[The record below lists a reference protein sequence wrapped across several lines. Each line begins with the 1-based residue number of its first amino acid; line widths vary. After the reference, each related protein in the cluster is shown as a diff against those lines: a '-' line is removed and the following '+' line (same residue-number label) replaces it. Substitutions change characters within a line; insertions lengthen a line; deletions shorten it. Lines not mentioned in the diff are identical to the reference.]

1 MKFSMSRSLMTK
13 VGNQMKISLSN
24 SMQKMVRSSVEK
36 TPTAELLLLMMISQ
50 DNLLSKRK
58 RRLIAPLM
66 INMHQLLLPERTDLM
81 EKLLLNG
88 KLKSQTIVLLM
99 DSISIWILE
108 NWCSNMERQKK
119 LFKLL
124 LFKRR
129 MMKKEM
135 RCLVS
140 SFQILLQQELYFQRK
155 ISFCAILSPMPVL
168 FYNKLFSL
176 NF

>member
-1 MKFSMSRSLMTK
+1 MKLSMSKSLMTM
-13 VGNQMKISLSN
+13 VGNQMRTSLSN
-24 SMQKMVRSSVEK
+24 SMEKMVRSSLEK
-36 TPTAELLLLMMISQ
+36 TPDAELLLLMMISQ

-66 INMHQLLLPERTDLM
+66 KNMHQLLLPERTDQM
-81 EKLLLNG
+81 EKLLLIG
-88 KLKSQTIVLLM
+88 KQKSYKMMEMLLM

-129 MMKKEM
+129 MM
-135 RCLVS
+135 
-140 SFQILLQQELYFQRK
+140 
-155 ISFCAILSPMPVL
+155 
-168 FYNKLFSL
+168 
-176 NF
+176 

>member
-1 MKFSMSRSLMTK
+1 MTIILLSIELSLLLKGKVMKFSMSRSLMTK

-88 KLKSQTIVLLM
+88 KLKS
-99 DSISIWILE
+99 
-108 NWCSNMERQKK
+108 
-119 LFKLL
+119 
-124 LFKRR
+124 
-129 MMKKEM
+129 
-135 RCLVS
+135 
-140 SFQILLQQELYFQRK
+140 
-155 ISFCAILSPMPVL
+155 
-168 FYNKLFSL
+168 
-176 NF
+176 

>member
-1 MKFSMSRSLMTK
+1 VTIMMLSIELLLLLKDKVMKLSMSKSLMTM
-13 VGNQMKISLSN
+13 VGNQMRTSLSN
-24 SMQKMVRSSVEK
+24 SMEKMVRSSLEK
-36 TPTAELLLLMMISQ
+36 TPGAELLLLMMISQ

-66 INMHQLLLPERTDLM
+66 INMHQLLLPERTDQM
-81 EKLLLNG
+81 EKLLLIG
-88 KLKSQTIVLLM
+88 KLKSYKMMEMLLM

-129 MMKKEM
+129 MM
-135 RCLVS
+135 
-140 SFQILLQQELYFQRK
+140 
-155 ISFCAILSPMPVL
+155 
-168 FYNKLFSL
+168 
-176 NF
+176 

>member
-1 MKFSMSRSLMTK
+1 VTIMMLSIELLLLLKDKVMKLSMSKSLMTM
-13 VGNQMKISLSN
+13 VGNQMRTSLSN
-24 SMQKMVRSSVEK
+24 SMEKMVRSSLEK
-36 TPTAELLLLMMISQ
+36 TPDAELLLLMMISQ

-66 INMHQLLLPERTDLM
+66 INMHQLLLPERTDQM
-81 EKLLLNG
+81 EKLLLIG
-88 KLKSQTIVLLM
+88 KLKSYKMMEMLLM

-129 MMKKEM
+129 MM
-135 RCLVS
+135 
-140 SFQILLQQELYFQRK
+140 
-155 ISFCAILSPMPVL
+155 
-168 FYNKLFSL
+168 
-176 NF
+176 

>member
-1 MKFSMSRSLMTK
+1 M
-13 VGNQMKISLSN
+13 VGNQMRTSLSN
-24 SMQKMVRSSVEK
+24 SMEKMVRSSLEK
-36 TPTAELLLLMMISQ
+36 TPDAELLLLMMISQ

-66 INMHQLLLPERTDLM
+66 INMHQLLLPERTDQM
-81 EKLLLNG
+81 EKLLLIG
-88 KLKSQTIVLLM
+88 KLKSYKMMEMLLM

-129 MMKKEM
+129 MM
-135 RCLVS
+135 
-140 SFQILLQQELYFQRK
+140 
-155 ISFCAILSPMPVL
+155 
-168 FYNKLFSL
+168 
-176 NF
+176 

>member
-1 MKFSMSRSLMTK
+1 MPRLLLVTIMMLSIELLLLLKDKVMKLSMSKSLMTM
-13 VGNQMKISLSN
+13 VGNQMRTSLSN
-24 SMQKMVRSSVEK
+24 SMEKMVRSSLEK
-36 TPTAELLLLMMISQ
+36 TPDAELLLLMMISQ

-66 INMHQLLLPERTDLM
+66 INMHQLLLPERTDQM
-81 EKLLLNG
+81 EKLLLIG
-88 KLKSQTIVLLM
+88 KLKSYKMMEMLLM

-129 MMKKEM
+129 MM
-135 RCLVS
+135 
-140 SFQILLQQELYFQRK
+140 
-155 ISFCAILSPMPVL
+155 
-168 FYNKLFSL
+168 
-176 NF
+176 

>member
-1 MKFSMSRSLMTK
+1 M
-13 VGNQMKISLSN
+13 
-24 SMQKMVRSSVEK
+24 
-36 TPTAELLLLMMISQ
+36 
-50 DNLLSKRK
+50 
-58 RRLIAPLM
+58 
-66 INMHQLLLPERTDLM
+66 
-81 EKLLLNG
+81 
-88 KLKSQTIVLLM
+88 LLM

>member
-1 MKFSMSRSLMTK
+1 MPRLLLVTIMMLSIELLLLLKDKVMKLSMSKSLMTM
-13 VGNQMKISLSN
+13 VGNQMRTSLSN
-24 SMQKMVRSSVEK
+24 SMEKMVRSSLEK
-36 TPTAELLLLMMISQ
+36 IPGAELLLLMMISQ

-66 INMHQLLLPERTDLM
+66 INMHQLLLPERTDQM
-81 EKLLLNG
+81 EKLLLIG
-88 KLKSQTIVLLM
+88 KLKSYKMMEMLLM

-129 MMKKEM
+129 MM
-135 RCLVS
+135 
-140 SFQILLQQELYFQRK
+140 
-155 ISFCAILSPMPVL
+155 
-168 FYNKLFSL
+168 
-176 NF
+176 